1 MEGVPVLA
9 FPLDNVALL
18 EPLEVWQAAEL
29 AEHLDRA
36 REHIAPWVGA
46 TFLTDSVEGARGTL
60 LRYAESAARD
70 GARLYGIRVDGV
82 LRGGVMFTAFDAAS
96 GVCEL
101 GCWLEPVAEGR
112 GLVTAAC
119 RALLDWA
126 FATRGMSRAEWRC
139 RVDNDRSAAVARR
152 LGMRREGVLRRA
164 WPHDGVRH
172 DKALWAVLAG
182 DPRPVSEASR
192 SVTA

>member
-9 FPLDNVALL
+9 YQLDGTALL
-18 EPLEVWQAAEL
+18 EPLEVWQAAEF

-46 TFLTDSVEGARGTL
+46 TFLTAGVEDARSTL
-60 LRYAESAARD
+60 QRYAEAAARD
-70 GARLYGIRVDGV
+70 GARLYGIRVDGL
-82 LRGGVMFTAFDAAS
+82 LRGGVMFTAFDARS

-101 GCWLEPVAEGR
+101 GCWLEPDAEGR

-126 FATRGMSRAEWRC
+126 FTTRGMSRAEWRC
-139 RVDNDRSAAVARR
+139 RVDNDRSAAVAQR
-152 LGMRREGVLRRA
+152 LGMRREGVLRQA
-164 WPHDGVRH
+164 WPHGGVRH
-172 DKALWAVLAG
+172 DKALWAVLAD

-192 SVTA
+192 TVTA